1 MTKDKAKKSTK
12 SENDNYDDM
21 KPGKGHKQ
29 EGGEKVAEKDIDDQ
43 HDGQDDPDIGDPF
56 DSMMRHASRNAR
68 YTVAFI
74 PNQGTA
80 DPNDPSNISPDENEN
95 MPKKRKKS

>member
-1 MTKDKAKKSTK
+1 MSKKSTK

-21 KPGKGHKQ
+21 KPKKGHKQ
-29 EGGEKVAEKDIDDQ
+29 EGGEKVADGDMDDQ
-43 HDGQDDPDIGDPF
+43 RENQDDDDAGDPF
-56 DSMMRHASRNAR
+56 EMMMRDASKNAR